1 MRRQTHYMSPKLA
14 VEPMPEKNGFGV
26 VAKEPIAAGETVVVW
41 GGRIFDRASVAQMND
56 RERIYVL
63 QVEEDLFLAADGPVE
78 AAEYVNHSCN
88 PNVGVHGQMALVA
101 LRDIPAGEEI
111 CFDYAMS
118 DSSPYDEFECGC
130 GTRSCRGRVTGN
142 DWRRPELWARYDGC
156 FSPYLQRRIERL
168 RAAQAA
174 ERIGRG
180 CAVSRR
186 FRPF

>member
-41 GGRIFDRASVAQMND
+41 GGRIFDRATVAQMND

-78 AAEYVNHSCN
+78 AAEYVNHSCH

-101 LRDIPAGEEI
+101 LRDIAPGEEI

-118 DSSPYDEFECGC
+118 ESNEFTEFPCACGAEN
-130 GTRSCRGRVTGN
+130 CRGQVSGS
-142 DWRRPELWARYDGC
+142 DWRRPELQRRYAGH
-156 FSPYLQRRIERL
+156 FSPYLQRKIDAMVQRTDVPGPRR
-168 RAAQAA
+168 RAA
-174 ERIGRG
+174 RT
-180 CAVSRR
+180 AVR
-186 FRPF
+186 